1 MRITPKQVKDYRV
14 MFVKQQGGICPLCKQ
29 PITEQDK
36 VHLDHDHVTGHLRA
50 ALHGACNLGLG
61 KVERAA
67 RMTKSQ
73 YDFMANLYEYVKSH
87 RDKPCGII
95 HPSHLT
101 KQERQDKAKRKR
113 QRVNRLRTK

>member
-1 MRITPKQVKDYRV
+1 MRIAPKEIKDYRA
-14 MFVKQQGGICPLCKQ
+14 MFVKKQNGVCPLCQK
-29 PITEQDK
+29 PISATDK

-73 YDFMANLYEYVKSH
+73 YDFMANIYEYVKSH

-101 KQERQDKAKRKR
+101 KEEKLIRAAKRRKR
-113 QRVNRLRTK
+113 RK